1 MSRAEKLATISV
13 DVEELADLADQVQE
27 IETAIVRANTNAQ
40 EIDSISDS
48 LEELSAINSIYNS
61 GISYSTDGVNEYFD
75 ANTPNNTLT
84 STEFIEMNLTN
95 PQEGDLMSFDAA
107 ANNWINSP
115 APETPTSVLSFRNK
129 IINGNFDIWQR
140 GTSQTTSD
148 YGSVDRWRPTHFGST
163 KTASQQAFTLGQ
175 TDVPGNPKYYLRHVV
190 SSVAGSGNF
199 CLIIH
204 KIEGVTT
211 LAGQTATLSFWAKAD
226 SNKNIA
232 TEFLQYFGT
241 GGSPSALVNTIGV
254 TTHNLTTSWQK
265 FTATVA
271 VPSISGKTLGS
282 NGDDRLELNFWF
294 ETGSDFSSRTNS
306 LGNQS
311 GTFDIAQVQLEE
323 GPVATEFEH
332 RSIGAELSLCQRYF
346 QQGSLTAFPT
356 VIGSNSTY
364 FATNFRFATSMRATP
379 SITFFA
385 PSSGNSGKIE
395 QWGGT
400 EHTVSSVNFGSNN
413 AGVPQVEGI
422 MYVIISSG
430 IAVSV
435 SLGAVIKADAEL

>member
-1 MSRAEKLATISV
+1 MSGIIKIN
-13 DVEELADLADQVQE
+13 ELQVS
-27 IETAIVRANTNAQ
+27 NTTV
-40 EIDSISDS
+40 IDSNKK
-48 LEELSAINSIYNS
+48 LSNVDIVPNS
-61 GISYSTDGVNEYFD
+61 
-75 ANTPNNTLT
+75 
-84 STEFIEMNLTN
+84 
-95 PQEGDLMSFDAA
+95 SFM
-107 ANNWINSP
+107 
-115 APETPTSVLSFRNK
+115 FRNK

-282 NGDDRLELNFWF
+282 DGNDRLELNFWL

-323 GPVATEFEH
+323 GSSATPFEH
-332 RSIGAELSLCQRYF
+332 RPIGMELSLCQRYYQVF
-346 QQGSLTAFPT
+346 TYCDFAGRGASSAVCTFGVPLANAMRSIPTCTYTDAGGNAEVIAFGVSGHSNRSNATLTADPLSGPSGAGFR
-356 VIGSNSTY
+356 VITNSV
-364 FATNFRFATSMRATP
+364 F
-379 SITFFA
+379 
-385 PSSGNSGKIE
+385 SGLTDNRP
-395 QWGGT
+395 
-400 EHTVSSVNFGSNN
+400 VN
-413 AGVPQVEGI
+413 VEVRSRLI
-422 MYVIISSG
+422 L
-430 IAVSV
+430 A
-435 SLGAVIKADAEL
+435 AEL

>member
-1 MSRAEKLATISV
+1 MPSQLDV
-13 DVEELADLADQVQE
+13 DKIRHTNGTDALTFD
-27 IETAIVRANTNAQ
+27 TSGNTNLQKDLKFGSTAAIKNSAGNNILS
-40 EIDSISDS
+40 ESGGNVTLENVRLPASGGISDS
-48 LEELSAINSIYNS
+48 S
-61 GISYSTDGVNEYFD
+61 GNALLTESSGAVSLGSTVV
-75 ANTPNNTLT
+75 P
-84 STEFIEMNLTN
+84 SSSM
-95 PQEGDLMSFDAA
+95 M
-107 ANNWINSP
+107 
-115 APETPTSVLSFRNK
+115 FRNK

-148 YGSVDRWRPTHFGST
+148 YGSVDRWRPTHVGST

-282 NGDDRLELNFWF
+282 DGNDRLELNFWL
-294 ETGSDFSSRTNS
+294 EAGSDFNSRTNS

-323 GPVATEFEH
+323 GPVATPFEQ
-332 RSIGAELSLCQRYF
+332 RPIGTELALCQRYF
-346 QQGSLTAFPT
+346 ELIVIPGRGIHGQYSPNGGLGDAPAFHGFFIPFKQKKR
-356 VIGSNSTY
+356 I
-364 FATNFRFATSMRATP
+364 TP
-379 SITFFA
+379 SIPNTTSSNAWAILSYANYSAQTTHTFRAQAISTEGFA
-385 PSSGNSGKIE
+385 PVANRVSGGNGPSSGLVYAW
-395 QWGGT
+395 QGT
-400 EHTVSSVNFGSNN
+400 VNY
-413 AGVPQVEGI
+413 QI
-422 MYVIISSG
+422 
-430 IAVSV
+430 
-435 SLGAVIKADAEL
+435 DAEL

>member
-1 MSRAEKLATISV
+1 MSSKAQKLATLSS
-13 DVEELADLADQVQE
+13 DVNELADLADQVTE
-27 IETAIVRANTNAQ
+27 IENAISRANTNAQ

-75 ANTPNNTLT
+75 ANTPANTLS

-107 ANNWINSP
+107 ANNWINSA
-115 APETPTSVLSFRNK
+115 APEEPIPVLSFRNK

-311 GTFDIAQVQLEE
+311 GTFDIAQVQVEE

-332 RSIGAELSLCQRYF
+332 RPYGLELDLCR
-346 QQGSLTAFPT
+346 
-356 VIGSNSTY
+356 
-364 FATNFRFATSMRATP
+364 RFYQKYWYAQATSMTPGLAGTYWGVDIQFNTTFRTSPTLSIVTP
-379 SITFFA
+379 SA
-385 PSSGNSGKIE
+385 SMANHIE
-395 QWGGT
+395 IWGG
-400 EHTVSSVNFGSNN
+400 
-413 AGVPQVEGI
+413 
-422 MYVIISSG
+422 YVLKVQSTSHNQNSFYFCICDSATYSY
-430 IAVSV
+430 
-435 SLGAVIKADAEL
+435 KAMFHFECDAEL

>member
-1 MSRAEKLATISV
+1 MTTAASLA
-13 DVEELADLADQVQE
+13 
-27 IETAIVRANTNAQ
+27 
-40 EIDSISDS
+40 
-48 LEELSAINSIYNS
+48 
-61 GISYSTDGVNEYFD
+61 SYAS
-75 ANTPNNTLT
+75 
-84 STEFIEMNLTN
+84 
-95 PQEGDLMSFDAA
+95 SF
-107 ANNWINSP
+107 P
-115 APETPTSVLSFRNK
+115 SFRNR

-148 YGSVDRWRPTHFGST
+148 YGSVDRWRPTHVGST

-332 RSIGAELSLCQRYF
+332 RPLSVELAMCQRYYCEVGGSYYGNNWSGYSSSAEIHF
-346 QQGSLTAFPT
+346 PVTMRKTPTCSLVSIDQSGSRFTTGTSGFWQGGYGSKNS
-356 VIGSNSTY
+356 VIFWTMAQASGGNDGY
-364 FATNFRFATSMRATP
+364 FADC
-379 SITFFA
+379 TF
-385 PSSGNSGKIE
+385 
-395 QWGGT
+395 
-400 EHTVSSVNFGSNN
+400 
-413 AGVPQVEGI
+413 
-422 MYVIISSG
+422 
-430 IAVSV
+430 
-435 SLGAVIKADAEL
+435 DAEL

>member
-1 MSRAEKLATISV
+1 MTTAASLA
-13 DVEELADLADQVQE
+13 
-27 IETAIVRANTNAQ
+27 
-40 EIDSISDS
+40 
-48 LEELSAINSIYNS
+48 
-61 GISYSTDGVNEYFD
+61 SYASSF
-75 ANTPNNTLT
+75 PN
-84 STEFIEMNLTN
+84 
-95 PQEGDLMSFDAA
+95 
-107 ANNWINSP
+107 
-115 APETPTSVLSFRNK
+115 FRNR

-148 YGSVDRWRPTHFGST
+148 YGSVDRWRPTHAGST

-323 GPVATEFEH
+323 GSSATPFEH
-332 RSIGAELSLCQRYF
+332 RPIGMELSLCQRYYEVITMGTGNSLGVYTSGAGVRF
-346 QQGSLTAFPT
+346 YTQG
-356 VIGSNSTY
+356 VKY
-364 FATNFRFATSMRATP
+364 ATEKRAQP
-379 SITFFA
+379 SITITA
-385 PSSGNSGKIE
+385 VNSY
-395 QWGGT
+395 W
-400 EHTVSSVNFGSNN
+400 TV
-413 AGVPQVEGI
+413 PGI
-422 MYVIISSG
+422 V
-430 IAVSV
+430 AVSAN
-435 SLGAVIKADAEL
+435 GAHTFTALSPNTMGHGAYSNRPVGNNTPVNNYPYIYENAVTHEANAEL